1 VGFANL
7 DEKSLRV
14 NVYENNKLVLSK
26 IVPDSLGLFNKA
38 FLSSAPQIKKFDAG
52 CEVEEVTRITL
63 PDGSDSVIIVK
74 SLGNPRNP
82 KTGCPSTNKRESLWE
97 KFTDWLDGIK
107 RDLRDF
113 FSGGGGGGGGFS
125 PYNPPTDSP
134 IYGIDFWSFF
144 GSGYFNTGPGGGFG
158 VGIGGGGG
166 GGGTSPIGPGTPWV
180 PFPIPPGM
188 VGVTTSPGDYLYN
201 KTNFDEETGDLDSK
215 FLNGN
220 YYNLNYTSYS
230 SPDKFPTI
238 SPIIPQSKF
247 VGWDQGL
254 HPNWKCMDF
263 AKEQLRVMGY
273 TLSEY
278 YAPNQ
283 TIQINTEAAGPN
295 DKLTKE
301 AVGYL
306 LSALKENIPVIVG
319 VDNKAGSPNDATDKT
334 TDHFI
339 VIVGAGNEN
348 GIPFFLF
355 YDNATNGPTG
365 VSNNNRLYYLETLGT
380 ISGRSD
386 VPHVN
391 DPAYGRRFYTV
402 TQIRKSKKN

>member
-1 VGFANL
+1 MDVINDQFPLSQKRIEVTEIKEWVSTMLPTLVDQPTLLYARAEQSTIKGNHFVRIPTKGKGSDEGSFYFSRQPDGSMEVNYVVQLVSDSIKGNGIVGFANL
-7 DEKSLRV
+7 DEKSFRV
-14 NVYENNKLVLSK
+14 NVFENNKLVQSK
-26 IVPDSLGLFNKA
+26 IFPDSLGLFNKA

-188 VGVTTSPGDYLYN
+188 VGVVLNSPV
-201 KTNFDEETGDLDSK
+201 FDPNNPWDDID
-215 FLNGN
+215 N
-220 YYNLNYTSYS
+220 YYE
-230 SPDKFPTI
+230 FPEI
-238 SPIIPQSKF
+238 PII
-247 VGWDQGL
+247 
-254 HPNWKCMDF
+254 
-263 AKEQLRVMGY
+263 
-273 TLSEY
+273 
-278 YAPNQ
+278 
-283 TIQINTEAAGPN
+283 
-295 DKLTKE
+295 
-301 AVGYL
+301 
-306 LSALKENIPVIVG
+306 
-319 VDNKAGSPNDATDKT
+319 
-334 TDHFI
+334 
-339 VIVGAGNEN
+339 EN
-348 GIPFFLF
+348 GISIS
-355 YDNATNGPTG
+355 DNVGPL
-365 VSNNNRLYYLETLGT
+365 NN
-380 ISGRSD
+380 
-386 VPHVN
+386 P
-391 DPAYGRRFYTV
+391 
-402 TQIRKSKKN
+402 KKLDLMIEEIGEI